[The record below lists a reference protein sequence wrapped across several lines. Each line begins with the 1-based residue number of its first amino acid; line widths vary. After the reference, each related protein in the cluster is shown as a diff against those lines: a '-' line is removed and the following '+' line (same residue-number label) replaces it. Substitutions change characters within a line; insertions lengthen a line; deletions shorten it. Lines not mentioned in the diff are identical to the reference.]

1 MNSISLDYYR
11 CMDCQ
16 ESLLLATCISLV
28 VQMQVTHIYLPST
41 VRITI
46 QAKQDTVISILLNQL
61 MTEEDIARSNQGMH

>member
-1 MNSISLDYYR
+1 M
-11 CMDCQ
+11 
-16 ESLLLATCISLV
+16 ATCICLV